1 MSDPH
6 DLQRFVD
13 AQQPV
18 FDQVRAELQAGRK
31 RTHWMWFV
39 FPQIAGLG
47 HSAMAQHYAISSRAE
62 AEAYLAHPVLGAR
75 LRELTRIVN
84 GLQDRSAAQIFGYP
98 DDMKFHSSMTLF
110 ARCEG
115 EGKEFDQALGSTSAA
130 MPIPRRSTACRR
142 RADGT
147 CAACMPCVRP
157 APAPG
162 HGPPLQAARSHRLAR
177 TFSRA
182 VARPCMISGAA
193 TSPSRRARRVRARDR
208 ASPDSALP

>member
-39 FPQIAGLG
+39 FPQIEGLG
-47 HSAMAQHYAISSRAE
+47 SSAMARHYAIASRAE
-62 AEAYLAHPVLGAR
+62 AEAYLGHPVLGPR

-84 GLQDRSAAQIFGYP
+84 DMQDRSAGQIFGYP

-110 ARCEG
+110 AQCAG
-115 EGKEFDQALGSTSAA
+115 ASGKEFDEALAKYFGG
-130 MPIPRRSTACRR
+130 
-142 RADGT
+142 RADT
-147 CAACMPCVRP
+147 ATLDR
-157 APAPG
+157 
-162 HGPPLQAARSHRLAR
+162 LQETR
-177 TFSRA
+177 
-182 VARPCMISGAA
+182 
-193 TSPSRRARRVRARDR
+193 
-208 ASPDSALP
+208 

>member
-39 FPQIAGLG
+39 FPQIEGLG
-47 HSAMAQHYAISSRAE
+47 SSAMARHYAIASRAE
-62 AEAYLAHPVLGAR
+62 AEAYLGHPVLGPR

-84 GLQDRSAAQIFGYP
+84 DMQDRSAGQIFGYP

-110 ARCEG
+110 AQCSTDTA
-115 EGKEFDQALGSTSAA
+115 EFDEALSKYFGGKPDT
-130 MPIPRRSTACRR
+130 
-142 RADGT
+142 GT
-147 CAACMPCVRP
+147 
-157 APAPG
+157 
-162 HGPPLQAARSHRLAR
+162 LDRLR
-177 TFSRA
+177 
-182 VARPCMISGAA
+182 
-193 TSPSRRARRVRARDR
+193 
-208 ASPDSALP
+208 

>member
-39 FPQIAGLG
+39 FPQIEGLG
-47 HSAMAQHYAISSRAE
+47 SSAMARHYAIASRAE
-62 AEAYLAHPVLGAR
+62 AEAYLGHPVLGPR

-84 GLQDRSAAQIFGYP
+84 DVQDRSAGQIFGYP

-110 ARCEG
+110 AQCAG
-115 EGKEFDQALGSTSAA
+115 ASGKEFDEALAKYFGG
-130 MPIPRRSTACRR
+130 
-142 RADGT
+142 RADT
-147 CAACMPCVRP
+147 ATLDR
-157 APAPG
+157 
-162 HGPPLQAARSHRLAR
+162 LQETR
-177 TFSRA
+177 
-182 VARPCMISGAA
+182 
-193 TSPSRRARRVRARDR
+193 
-208 ASPDSALP
+208 